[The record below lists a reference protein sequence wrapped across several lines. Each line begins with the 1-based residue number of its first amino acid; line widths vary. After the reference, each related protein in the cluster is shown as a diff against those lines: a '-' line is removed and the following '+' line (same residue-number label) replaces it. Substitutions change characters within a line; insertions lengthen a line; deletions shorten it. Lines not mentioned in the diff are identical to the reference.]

1 MAFFWL
7 IRSFDS
13 IAIELSA
20 ANTPHP
26 NVPNVTGPMAYWIQI
41 NDPRRRRIIR
51 ILVEFQANPRRMTA
65 EQNEIDS
72 VTLLMCTPDGKWI
85 ARLNITFLRR
95 LYETIRQILL

>member
-26 NVPNVTGPMAYWIQI
+26 NMPNVTGPMTYWIQI
-41 NDPRRRRIIR
+41 NDPRRRIIIR
-51 ILVEFQANPRRMTA
+51 ILVEFQANPCCVTA

-72 VTLLMCTPDGKWI
+72 VTLLMRTPDGKWI
-85 ARLNITFLRR
+85 ARLDITFLRR
-95 LYETIRQILL
+95 RCET